1 MFDVSFTLDAFP
13 DATPKD
19 ICVTEI
25 VLQRNTHR
33 LQISLHSAFCNNEKD
48 LFAWIIPKTTQWYQM
63 RLKSLLLMSL
73 QNLYEAQQTH
83 YKSS

>member
-19 ICVTEI
+19 ICATEI
-25 VLQRNTHR
+25 VLQRTTHR

-48 LFAWIIPKTTQWYQM
+48 LFACILDHSRNNTVVPNETKESTINVTA
-63 RLKSLLLMSL
+63 KSL
-73 QNLYEAQQTH
+73 
-83 YKSS
+83 